1 MSSSK
6 CEIGK
11 FLVMIFASFLI
22 IENSMIFINI
32 LGSAIPPSFSQSIIL
47 YREGKNLEN
56 QKFRDDFPHPCG
68 VASGL
73 CGFSY
78 RDKRLVIFRMGES

>member
-1 MSSSK
+1 
-6 CEIGK
+6 
-11 FLVMIFASFLI
+11 MIFASFLI

-32 LGSAIPPSFSQSIIL
+32 LESAIPPSFSQSIIL

-68 VASGL
+68 VASSL
-73 CGFSY
+73 CSFGY
-78 RDKRLVIFRMGES
+78 RDKQLDIFKLGES